1 MQCNGNNRRAVHG
14 DRGQPVLH
22 GAGGAAAEL
31 RAGGGHLER
40 RRDPVHPPLR
50 RAALLGRD
58 GAGRGAR
65 HPPRQPG
72 PAAGAVAA
80 DLRGRQEPRPPDA
93 ADGPQE
99 ATHRAASARY
109 VVHACCPR
117 SRRARGR
124 VRVPPCCLFVPRER
138 RIVDALLARQSTRGC
153 RTRGRRPTCRW
164 ATSSG
169 RGCSSSPP

>member
-1 MQCNGNNRRAVHG
+1 MVPVRSLTSQCLICGCNVKYRRAVHG

-40 RRDPVHPPLR
+40 RRDPLHPPLR
-50 RAALLGRD
+50 RAAVLGRD

-93 ADGPQE
+93 PDGPQE
-99 ATHRAASARY
+99 APHRAASARY
-109 VVHACCPR
+109 VSTPSTISPCARARV
-117 SRRARGR
+117 RRA
-124 VRVPPCCLFVPRER
+124 
-138 RIVDALLARQSTRGC
+138 
-153 RTRGRRPTCRW
+153 
-164 ATSSG
+164 
-169 RGCSSSPP
+169 

>member
-109 VVHACCPR
+109 VRYVCV
-117 SRRARGR
+117 S
-124 VRVPPCCLFVPRER
+124 CCLLVPRER
-138 RIVDALLARQSTRGC
+138 RIADALLARQSTRGC